1 MHSNFDKLV
10 VGLFKPGN
18 YTNLTQTTE
27 EIELLNDISDMFST
41 GGSDVTLVPEIQRHR
56 FYKNFWNL
64 AFSSIATATRYPV
77 RAIFQEPEVEKIAVP
92 VVRAIMEEMLAVGR
106 ALGFDEEAIPSSVVE
121 DTIRSTGD
129 IHRRPDSKHK
139 ASMLLDVELGKP
151 LEVEVIVGEVLRRGK
166 AVGVDTPRIEL
177 LYTIVKELLAEL
189 TPSDPL
195 VYYNCRAY

>member
-1 MHSNFDKLV
+1 M
-10 VGLFKPGN
+10 
-18 YTNLTQTTE
+18 
-27 EIELLNDISDMFST
+27 
-41 GGSDVTLVPEIQRHR
+41 
-56 FYKNFWNL
+56 
-64 AFSSIATATRYPV
+64 
-77 RAIFQEPEVEKIAVP
+77 EKIAVP

-166 AVGVDTPRIEL
+166 AVGVDTPVSFSRLSKRII
-177 LYTIVKELLAEL
+177 TCFKE
-189 TPSDPL
+189 
-195 VYYNCRAY
+195 R